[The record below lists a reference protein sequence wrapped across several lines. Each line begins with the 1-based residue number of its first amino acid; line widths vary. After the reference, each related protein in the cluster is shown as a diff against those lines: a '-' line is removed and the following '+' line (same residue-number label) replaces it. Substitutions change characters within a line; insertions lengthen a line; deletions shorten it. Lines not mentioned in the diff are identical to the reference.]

1 MTAETKTLTETLS
14 LSDVRETNIA
24 STVDGTWSEFCK
36 IGICAQSGS
45 EVEFQ
50 SITET
55 VDIDIGDKDFDVIAT
70 LGGGRVV
77 KFSPQEPITITLE
90 AYATQAGTATGAVGQ
105 GFFDLMNTADTSQ
118 PLQVSADR
126 VRNPYR
132 LVMLWTDDANNQ
144 APSKSI
150 LSGKSALRIIAAD
163 GKFTSVKE
171 SFTDGIL
178 KFTIVYKVKPFDSS
192 GNANFEVQSTDTTA
206 AMDALSA
213 YTSSTKWQNR

>member
-1 MTAETKTLTETLS
+1 MTAHTKTLTETLNI
-14 LSDVRETNIA
+14 SDLWKTGPT

-77 KFSPQEPITITLE
+77 KFTPEEPITITLE
-90 AYATQAGTATGAVGQ
+90 AYPSQAGTETGTTGQ
-105 GFFDLMNTADTSQ
+105 GFFDLMNTADTNQ
-118 PLQVSADR
+118 PLQISVDK
-126 VRNPYR
+126 VHNPYR
-132 LVMLWTDDANNQ
+132 IVLLWTDDANNQ

-150 LSGKSALRIIAAD
+150 LSGKNALRIVASD
-163 GKFTSVKE
+163 GKFTSVKP

-192 GNANFEVQSTDTTA
+192 GNANFKVESTDTTA
-206 AMDALSA
+206 ALPTLNA
-213 YTSSTKWQNR
+213 YTSSTKW